1 MDSDPPFPRKL
12 DSIRD
17 APERLRRGLVENLP
31 SEESVRLLVY
41 APAFSTADESLPA
54 TVLAVANDG
63 WLVASETAGSA
74 IVQKS
79 DFSDTLL
86 LELTSVLL
94 FGQLKIHFTTVGKL
108 NSAITTFETTG
119 EDLYREAI
127 DLVLSSIDQTA
138 TAAAEDD
145 RDAALMFKDWPIKV
159 RTEAEHYRPKGQRL
173 LAAVHW
179 PAVSGGFQRELFP
192 AAALLITKHELVL
205 ISEVKTPPRQQTGD
219 LHKLSV
225 SQTNAEPTVPE
236 EEFPQPKVGGTIV
249 TYFPRARLADFQV
262 SRHER
267 FGVLS
272 FQVHA
277 AHGGEKLE
285 IIFPSDHENSV
296 SNTIKQA

>member
-1 MDSDPPFPRKL
+1 MDFDSPFPSKL

-63 WLVASETAGSA
+63 WLLASETAGSA

-94 FGQLKIHFTTVGKL
+94 FGQLRIHFATGGKV

-138 TAAAEDD
+138 TTGAEDD
-145 RDAALMFKDWPIKV
+145 RDA
-159 RTEAEHYRPKGQRL
+159 
-173 LAAVHW
+173 
-179 PAVSGGFQRELFP
+179 
-192 AAALLITKHELVL
+192 
-205 ISEVKTPPRQQTGD
+205 RQG
-219 LHKLSV
+219 
-225 SQTNAEPTVPE
+225 
-236 EEFPQPKVGGTIV
+236 
-249 TYFPRARLADFQV
+249 R
-262 SRHER
+262 
-267 FGVLS
+267 
-272 FQVHA
+272 
-277 AHGGEKLE
+277 
-285 IIFPSDHENSV
+285 
-296 SNTIKQA
+296 